1 MSRSR
6 QNARDCDVMVLGGI
20 NIDFVMSLDRLPVPG
35 ETLKAKR
42 FTIFPGGKGANQA
55 VACAKMGASV
65 SFVSALGDDFFG
77 DRLRQEMQRRGVDM
91 SYVLTK
97 SGFLSGTAMI
107 MVDETGQNLI
117 AFSPGAAEHLSLT
130 HIERAL
136 RSLRAGGIFL
146 TQLELGTEI
155 VFPSLSMAKQHGLT
169 VIWNPAPAPDVAI
182 PEEIIRA
189 VDIIIPNE
197 TEAEAITGC
206 RVLDLTDAER
216 ASARLQEMGFNTVII
231 TLGERGVLA
240 NVGGE
245 EVYIKGIK
253 VDAVDATA
261 AGDVFVGAFCAQL
274 ARGSALFSALE
285 FANCAA
291 ALSVTKAGAMT
302 SIPALD
308 EVKAAL
314 RKLNKEEVF
323 HENKG
328 CAKQ

>member
-1 MSRSR
+1 MSRSH
-6 QNARDCDVMVLGGI
+6 QNTRGCDVMVLGGI
-20 NIDFVMSLDRLPVPG
+20 NTDFVMSLDRLPVPG
-35 ETLKAKR
+35 ESLKAKA
-42 FTIFPGGKGANQA
+42 FSTFPGGKGANQA

-65 SFVSALGDDFFG
+65 SFISALGDDFFG

-91 SYVLTK
+91 SYVSTNRE
-97 SGFLSGTAMI
+97 FPSGTAMI

-130 HIERAL
+130 HIEGAL
-136 RSLRAGGIFL
+136 RSLRAGDIFL
-146 TQLELGTEI
+146 AQLELGTGI
-155 VFPSLSMAKQHGLT
+155 VFPALTLAKQRGLT

-182 PEEIIRA
+182 PEEIIRS
-189 VDIIIPNE
+189 VDVIIPNE

-216 ASARLQEMGFNTVII
+216 ASDELRQMGFDTVII
-231 TLGERGVLA
+231 TLGKRGVLS

-245 EVYIKGIK
+245 KVHIKGIE

-261 AGDVFVGAFCAQL
+261 AGDVFVGAFSSQL
-274 ARGSALFSALE
+274 AKGSALFSALE

-291 ALSVTKAGAMT
+291 ALSTTRAGAMP
-302 SIPALD
+302 SIPESD

-314 RKLNKEEVF
+314 TKHQKE
-323 HENKG
+323 G
-328 CAKQ
+328 GSL

>member
-1 MSRSR
+1 
-6 QNARDCDVMVLGGI
+6 MVLGGI
-20 NIDFVMSLDRLPVPG
+20 NTDFVMSLDRLPVPG
-35 ETLKAKR
+35 ESLKAKA
-42 FTIFPGGKGANQA
+42 FSTFPGGKGANQA

-65 SFVSALGDDFFG
+65 SFISALGDDFFG

-91 SYVLTK
+91 SYVSTNRE
-97 SGFLSGTAMI
+97 FPSGTAMI

-130 HIERAL
+130 HIEGAL
-136 RSLRAGGIFL
+136 RSLRAGDIFL
-146 TQLELGTEI
+146 AQLELGTGI
-155 VFPSLSMAKQHGLT
+155 VFPALTLAKQRGLT

-182 PEEIIRA
+182 PEEIIRS
-189 VDIIIPNE
+189 VDVIIPNE

-216 ASARLQEMGFNTVII
+216 ASDGLRQMGFDTVII
-231 TLGERGVLA
+231 TLGKRGVLS

-245 EVYIKGIK
+245 KVHIKGIE

-261 AGDVFVGAFCAQL
+261 AGDVFVGAFSSQL
-274 ARGSALFSALE
+274 AKGSALFSALE

-291 ALSVTKAGAMT
+291 ALSTTRAGAMP
-302 SIPALD
+302 SIPESD

-314 RKLNKEEVF
+314 TKHQKE
-323 HENKG
+323 G
-328 CAKQ
+328 GSL

>member
-1 MSRSR
+1 MSRSH
-6 QNARDCDVMVLGGI
+6 QNTRGCDVMVLGGI
-20 NIDFVMSLDRLPVPG
+20 NTDFVMSLDRLPVPG
-35 ETLKAKR
+35 ESLKAKA
-42 FTIFPGGKGANQA
+42 FSTFPGGKGANQA

-65 SFVSALGDDFFG
+65 SFISALGDDFFG

-91 SYVLTK
+91 SYVSTNRE
-97 SGFLSGTAMI
+97 FPSGTAMI

-130 HIERAL
+130 DIERAL

-146 TQLELGTEI
+146 AQLELGTGI
-155 VFPSLSMAKQHGLT
+155 VFPALTLAKQHGLT

-182 PEEIIRA
+182 PEEIIRS
-189 VDIIIPNE
+189 VDVIIPNE

-216 ASARLQEMGFNTVII
+216 ASDELRKMGFDTVII
-231 TLGERGVLA
+231 TLGKRGVLS

-245 EVYIKGIK
+245 KVHIKGIE

-261 AGDVFVGAFCAQL
+261 AGDVFVGAFSSQL
-274 ARGSALFSALE
+274 AKGSALFSALE

-291 ALSVTKAGAMT
+291 ALSTTRAGAMP
-302 SIPALD
+302 SIPESD

-314 RKLNKEEVF
+314 TKHQKE
-323 HENKG
+323 G
-328 CAKQ
+328 GSL

>member
-1 MSRSR
+1 
-6 QNARDCDVMVLGGI
+6 MVLGGI
-20 NIDFVMSLDRLPVPG
+20 NTDFVMSLDRLPVPG
-35 ETLKAKR
+35 ESLKAKA
-42 FTIFPGGKGANQA
+42 FSTFPGGKGANQA

-65 SFVSALGDDFFG
+65 SFISALGDDFFG

-91 SYVLTK
+91 SYVSTNRE
-97 SGFLSGTAMI
+97 FPSGTAMI

-130 HIERAL
+130 HIEGAL
-136 RSLRAGGIFL
+136 RSLRAGDIFL
-146 TQLELGTEI
+146 AQLELGTEI
-155 VFPSLSMAKQHGLT
+155 VFPALTLAKQRGLT

-182 PEEIIRA
+182 PEEIIRS
-189 VDIIIPNE
+189 VDVIIPNE

-216 ASARLQEMGFNTVII
+216 ASDGLRQMGFDTVII
-231 TLGERGVLA
+231 TLGKRGVLS

-245 EVYIKGIK
+245 KVHIKGIE

-261 AGDVFVGAFCAQL
+261 AGDVFVGAFSSQL
-274 ARGSALFSALE
+274 AKGSALFSALE

-291 ALSVTKAGAMT
+291 ALSTTRAGAMP
-302 SIPALD
+302 SIPESD

-314 RKLNKEEVF
+314 TKHQKE
-323 HENKG
+323 G
-328 CAKQ
+328 GSL

>member
-1 MSRSR
+1 
-6 QNARDCDVMVLGGI
+6 MVLGGI
-20 NIDFVMSLDRLPVPG
+20 NTDFVMSLDRLPVPG
-35 ETLKAKR
+35 ESLKAKA
-42 FTIFPGGKGANQA
+42 FSTFPGGKGANQA

-65 SFVSALGDDFFG
+65 SFISALGDDFFG

-91 SYVLTK
+91 SYVPTN
-97 SGFLSGTAMI
+97 SEFPSGTAMI

-130 HIERAL
+130 HIESAL

-146 TQLELGTEI
+146 AQLELGTGI
-155 VFPSLSMAKQHGLT
+155 VFPALTLAKQHGLS

-182 PEEIIRA
+182 PEEIIRS

-206 RVLDLTDAER
+206 RVLDLADAER
-216 ASARLQEMGFNTVII
+216 ASDGLREMGFDTVII

-245 EVYIKGIK
+245 EVHIKGIE

-261 AGDVFVGAFCAQL
+261 AGDVFVAPFP
-274 ARGSALFSALE
+274 RS
-285 FANCAA
+285 
-291 ALSVTKAGAMT
+291 
-302 SIPALD
+302 
-308 EVKAAL
+308 
-314 RKLNKEEVF
+314 
-323 HENKG
+323 
-328 CAKQ
+328 

>member
-1 MSRSR
+1 MSRSH
-6 QNARDCDVMVLGGI
+6 QNTRGCDVMVLGGI
-20 NIDFVMSLDRLPVPG
+20 NTDFVMSLDRLPVPG
-35 ETLKAKR
+35 ESLKAKA
-42 FTIFPGGKGANQA
+42 FSTFPGGKGANQA

-65 SFVSALGDDFFG
+65 SFISALGDDFFG

-91 SYVLTK
+91 SYVSTNRE
-97 SGFLSGTAMI
+97 FPSGTAMI

-130 HIERAL
+130 HIEGAL
-136 RSLRAGGIFL
+136 RSLRAGDIFL
-146 TQLELGTEI
+146 AQLELGTGI
-155 VFPSLSMAKQHGLT
+155 VFPALTLAKQRGLT

-182 PEEIIRA
+182 PEEIIRS
-189 VDIIIPNE
+189 VDVIIPNE

-216 ASARLQEMGFNTVII
+216 ASDGLRQMGFDTVII
-231 TLGERGVLA
+231 TLGKRGVLS

-245 EVYIKGIK
+245 KVHIKGIE

-261 AGDVFVGAFCAQL
+261 AGDVFVGAFSSQL
-274 ARGSALFSALE
+274 AKGSALFSALE

-291 ALSVTKAGAMT
+291 ALSTTRAGAMP
-302 SIPALD
+302 SIPESD

-314 RKLNKEEVF
+314 TKHQKE
-323 HENKG
+323 G
-328 CAKQ
+328 GSL

>member
-1 MSRSR
+1 MSRSH
-6 QNARDCDVMVLGGI
+6 QNTRGCDVMVLGGI
-20 NIDFVMSLDRLPVPG
+20 NTDFVMSLDRLPVPG
-35 ETLKAKR
+35 ESLKAKA
-42 FTIFPGGKGANQA
+42 FSTFPGGKGANQA

-65 SFVSALGDDFFG
+65 SFISALGDDFFG

-91 SYVLTK
+91 SYVSTNRE
-97 SGFLSGTAMI
+97 FPSGTAMI

-130 HIERAL
+130 DIERAL
-136 RSLRAGGIFL
+136 RPLRAGGIFL
-146 TQLELGTEI
+146 AQLELGTEI
-155 VFPSLSMAKQHGLT
+155 VFPALTLAKQHGLT

-182 PEEIIRA
+182 PEEIIRS
-189 VDIIIPNE
+189 VDVIIPNE

-216 ASARLQEMGFNTVII
+216 ASDELRQMGFDTVII
-231 TLGERGVLA
+231 TLGKRGVLS

-245 EVYIKGIK
+245 KVHIKGIE

-261 AGDVFVGAFCAQL
+261 AGDVFVGAFSSQL
-274 ARGSALFSALE
+274 AKGSALFSALE

-291 ALSVTKAGAMT
+291 ALSTTRAGAMP
-302 SIPALD
+302 SIPESD

-314 RKLNKEEVF
+314 TKHQKE
-323 HENKG
+323 G
-328 CAKQ
+328 GSL

>member
-1 MSRSR
+1 
-6 QNARDCDVMVLGGI
+6 MVLGGI
-20 NIDFVMSLDRLPVPG
+20 NTDFVMSLDRLPVPG
-35 ETLKAKR
+35 ESLKAKA
-42 FTIFPGGKGANQA
+42 FSTFPGGKGANQA

-65 SFVSALGDDFFG
+65 SFISALGDDFFG

-91 SYVLTK
+91 SYVSTNRE
-97 SGFLSGTAMI
+97 FPSGTAMI

-130 HIERAL
+130 HIEGAL
-136 RSLRAGGIFL
+136 RSLRAGDIFL
-146 TQLELGTEI
+146 AQLELGTGI
-155 VFPSLSMAKQHGLT
+155 VFPALTLAKQRGLT

-182 PEEIIRA
+182 PEEIIRS
-189 VDIIIPNE
+189 VDVIIPNE

-216 ASARLQEMGFNTVII
+216 ASDELRQMGFDTVII
-231 TLGERGVLA
+231 TLGKRGVLS

-245 EVYIKGIK
+245 KVHIKGIE

-261 AGDVFVGAFCAQL
+261 AGDVFVGAFSSQL
-274 ARGSALFSALE
+274 AKGSALFSALE

-291 ALSVTKAGAMT
+291 ALSTTRAGAMP
-302 SIPALD
+302 SIPESD

-314 RKLNKEEVF
+314 TKHQKE
-323 HENKG
+323 G
-328 CAKQ
+328 GSL